1 MSTTN
6 RKKLK
11 ERVENAFKF
20 FFLGYGWKAFLFRL
34 CAVVISL
41 KLNSLDDATNQ
52 FTTGA
57 MKLFL
62 LTCAFLAYAIL
73 MLVLDYTKRGKEFE
87 VKRREESQELK
98 K

>member
-1 MSTTN
+1 MCTDN
-6 RKKLK
+6 RKNLK
-11 ERVENAFKF
+11 ERIENVFKF

-34 CAVVISL
+34 CVVIISL

-62 LTCAFLAYAIL
+62 LTCAFLAYAIF
-73 MLVLDYTKRGKEFE
+73 MLIFDYSKRGIE
-87 VKRREESQELK
+87 VEKRKRTNQQ
-98 K
+98 

>member
-1 MSTTN
+1 MCTTN

-11 ERVENAFKF
+11 KRVENGFKF

-62 LTCAFLAYAIL
+62 LTCAFLAYAIF
-73 MLVLDYTKRGKEFE
+73 MVIFDYSKRGIEVEKRKKEE
-87 VKRREESQELK
+87 GKQ
-98 K
+98 

>member
-11 ERVENAFKF
+11 ERVENGFKF

-62 LTCAFLAYAIL
+62 LTCAFLAYAIF
-73 MLVLDYTKRGKEFE
+73 MLIFDYSKRGIEVEKRKKEE
-87 VKRREESQELK
+87 GKQ
-98 K
+98 